1 MASGDRPGPAS
12 VTLNCTAAT
21 PSMSRMPTR
30 NSTTRSAGGR
40 SAPSIISADLLV
52 QGTLTSQRD
61 TTGLGDENSVST
73 DQEMIRL
80 SENQLLYEAAVTMLN
95 KKLSLL
101 KYVTNGGE

>member
-1 MASGDRPGPAS
+1 M
-12 VTLNCTAAT
+12 
-21 PSMSRMPTR
+21 
-30 NSTTRSAGGR
+30 
-40 SAPSIISADLLV
+40 
-52 QGTLTSQRD
+52 QGTLTTRRD

-101 KYVTNGGE
+101 KYVTNGGA